1 MSTNPVNSQKTIQQ
15 IIDETTA
22 PKTSKRNTG
31 DLGKDEFINL
41 LVTQLQY
48 QDPLNP
54 QDDTQF
60 IAQMAQFSALEQMQN
75 LNTSYSASKAFNMI
89 GKKITANVSEDSKS
103 ESTITGEVTSVRI
116 QSGKAY
122 VVVNGNDVLVEDVFE
137 VSDVVNEFN
146 TSKLSDYTGLIG
158 YACEGVVFDSDS
170 GAFVGVNGV
179 VKEVTK
185 DTYENYAVMDGVM
198 VDVAAVNST
207 FTSVDPKYIKDYLSD
222 NKGLNVSL
230 VVSDEA
236 GNEVNI
242 NAVLNDFGIDG
253 NGRIKALLDGVKV
266 PVDSILNI
274 KFPQFESEEE
284 ESGNNGEEPV
294 IV

>member
-1 MSTNPVNSQKTIQQ
+1 MSINSVNSQKTIQQ

-31 DLGKDEFINL
+31 ELGKDEFLNL
-41 LVTQLQY
+41 LVKQLQY

-89 GKKITANVSEDSKS
+89 GKMITANVSEASKS
-103 ESTITGEVTSVRI
+103 VSIITGEVTSVKM
-116 QSGKAY
+116 QGGKAY
-122 VVVNGNDVLVEDVFE
+122 VVVDGNDVLVEDVFE
-137 VSDVVNEFN
+137 VRGVVNEFN
-146 TSKLSDYTGLIG
+146 ASKLSDYTGLIG
-158 YACEGVVFDSDS
+158 YDCQGFVFDSDS
-170 GAFVGVNGV
+170 GAIVGVNGV

-198 VDVAAVNST
+198 VDVAAVKST
-207 FTSVDPKYIKDYLSD
+207 FTSVDPNYIKDYLSN
-222 NKGLNVSL
+222 NKGLNVSI
-230 VVSDEA
+230 VVSDKA
-236 GNEVNI
+236 GNEVNV
-242 NAVLNDFGIDG
+242 NAVLYDFGIDG

-266 PVDSILNI
+266 PVNSILSI
-274 KFPQFESEEE
+274 KFPQFESEERK
-284 ESGNNGEEPV
+284 SSNNGDEPV